1 MLGTRLKILR
11 KEQGLLQTDVASA
24 CGVSRTNISHWEKSG
39 HIPDEHIE
47 KVASLLGL
55 TVESFRKLD
64 KTDVDAEVRSALGKT
79 LRIIREEKG
88 INQASVAEAA
98 GVYPSTVSYWE
109 RSGTVPEEHIHIVAE
124 ALGVTTRELRAR
136 AAELIRDEPIQSKE
150 RLEYWR
156 DALLL
161 DNDLNPIAKAVLAA
175 FPIFWND
182 ALKAVVVSP
191 TKYRERAGWVDGFDI
206 NEAWELV
213 NNSGYVDAV
222 DDGIF
227 RLVLK

>member
-1 MLGTRLKILR
+1 MLR
-11 KEQGLLQTDVASA
+11 KEHGLRQADIADA
-24 CGVSRTNISHWEKSG
+24 CGIAQANISHWEKSG
-39 HIPDEHIE
+39 HIPDEHIT
-47 KVASLLGL
+47 KVAELLGL
-55 TVESFRKLD
+55 TVDDFRAMGKGAD
-64 KTDVDAEVRSALGKT
+64 EEAHASNVLGKV
-79 LRIIREEKG
+79 LRLLREERG
-88 INQASVAEAA
+88 LNQTTIAEAA

-109 RSGTVPEEHIHIVAE
+109 RSGSLPEEHIGVVTE
-124 ALGVTTRELRAR
+124 ALGITARQFRAK

-213 NNSGYVDAV
+213 KNSGYVDAV